1 MQHLIAPSILS
12 ADFLN
17 LGNDIEMVNNSIADW
32 IHVDIMDGLFV
43 PNITFGIPILS
54 QIKKIAKKP
63 LDVHLM
69 IHAPDRYL
77 EQFKNAGA
85 EILHIHYEANNHIHR
100 SIQSIHKLGIK
111 AGIVINPHT
120 NVFLLADIV
129 SDVDV
134 ICIMSVNPGFG
145 GQQFI
150 ENTYKKII
158 QLKEMLLKHNSKAL
172 IEIDGG
178 VDSGNAKK
186 LIETGAD
193 VLVAGNFVF
202 KSPNPAKT
210 IQQLKTLTF

>member
-17 LGNDIEMVNNSIADW
+17 LGKDIEMVNSSSADW

-54 QIKKIAKKP
+54 QIKKISKKP

-69 IHAPDRYL
+69 IHEPDRYL
-77 EQFKNAGA
+77 AQFKDAGA
-85 EILHIHYEANNHIHR
+85 DILHIHYESNNHIHR

-120 NVFLLADIV
+120 NIILLEDMV
-129 SDVDV
+129 TEVDV
-134 ICIMSVNPGFG
+134 VCIMSVNPGFG

-150 ENTYKKII
+150 DNTYKKIT
-158 QLKEMLLKHNSKAL
+158 QLKEMLLKINSKAL

-178 VDSGNAKK
+178 VDAGNAKK
-186 LIETGAD
+186 LIDSGANI
-193 VLVAGNFVF
+193 LVAGNFVF
-202 KSPNPAKT
+202 KSANPLKT
-210 IQQLKTLTF
+210 IQQLKLLNF